1 MQHPGAK
8 TQGLLSQVQAWLG
21 EISPGT
27 RLDIREVP
35 EADIAI
41 PKFGFERSSD
51 VASGFYRPTN
61 VGFGL
66 SYSLPI
72 ITVLLSA
79 IPSSI
84 VLLEN
89 PEAPLP
95 SSWAKSTRA
104 THCYGVKTTS
114 GDR

>member
-1 MQHPGAK
+1 
-8 TQGLLSQVQAWLG
+8 
-21 EISPGT
+21 
-27 RLDIREVP
+27 P

-66 SYSLPI
+66 SYSLPM

-89 PEAPLP
+89 PEAHCHPRGQSQLARLIAMA
-95 SSWAKSTRA
+95 SKRLQVIVE
-104 THCYGVKTTS
+104 THSDHLMNGLRVAVRDELVSPDDTQ
-114 GDR
+114 